1 MADPIYVVT
10 LKNREDLDS
19 FYADMKSDGYQ
30 ISLKRPL
37 SRNTHYHMTDLQ
49 AENLRGDSR
58 VLAVE
63 KRPED
68 LGIIRKP
75 CALQN
80 NTMHLHSGN
89 FRKQGT
95 FQPIDLDWGKIHC
108 AGTDA
113 QRQKNVWGYGYPG
126 NGSSIVTDNLEIFN
140 DGRHVDIVVCD
151 DTTSFDC
158 AEWDSSTVNPGQTRF
173 VQYDWYNLNTF
184 VGAIDDDNQ
193 TLPSGTYPNYVD
205 NAVNTSY
212 HGTHCAG
219 TIAGQHYGWA
229 PEANIY
235 ALQLLNGHSGTTPI
249 PYLLEFDYLRAF
261 HRNKPINPVTGRRN
275 PTVTSH
281 SWGYGYDFSEDFPYG
296 WSIDDIGFVEYRG
309 TTYSSSNPGPS
320 GWSMD
325 GIAADFGFKYSNTEI
340 PISVAAVNADVED
353 AIEDGLIVIAA
364 ASNDNLMAVPQIDPN
379 TGTTHQD
386 YNNRV
391 NLPNAPGTYY
401 YNRGSSPGVAKGAV
415 CVGSVS
421 TWKDF
426 RRSSFSNYGPRV
438 DVYAPGSVIVSAYS
452 SAGALDTKYG
462 GSNYF
467 KAISGT
473 SMATPQVSG
482 IVACHAGNK
491 YRLSSGDVQN
501 LIENHCKVNDMANY
515 VDDRAKDHLAFVESP
530 SFSYYSVYA
539 FTIDGYYYNPSPNTA
554 QNTKIR
560 MYVGDTIE
568 FYLGY
573 DGQGNNT
580 GPLTSHPF
588 YIKTAPTTGTG
599 NLVSGTTGSAQGSI
613 SGAIKWDTTGVS
625 PGTYYYICGA
635 HASMVG
641 QIEVIDLPAA
651 VADPSSQVHS
661 AGLGTPSSPGKNR
674 YLLGT
679 NVRPTTGVIDGWYG
693 DTLKGFRNTAKPYG
707 NRQIYPR
714 KRTLHRGQPGPLTY
728 NLAVTAPSFSDYAFT
743 GHDRNSGYTN
753 KTDPNLT
760 FRKGDII
767 SFEMNASGHPFFLKT
782 VQTTGTGNALG
793 GSDGVANNGASTGT
807 TITWDTSSVPVGTY
821 YYICQLHGS
830 MTGSIFIT

>member
-10 LKNREDLDS
+10 LKNRDDLDK
-19 FYADMKSDGYQ
+19 FYADMKSDGYK
-30 ISLKRPL
+30 ISLKRPI
-37 SRNTHYHMTDLQ
+37 SRSTHYHMTDLQ

-68 LGIIRKP
+68 LGIVRKP
-75 CALQN
+75 CAQQN
-80 NTMHLHSGN
+80 NTIHVHSGN

-95 FQPIDLDWGKIHC
+95 FQPIDLDWGKLHC
-108 AGTDA
+108 GGTDA

-126 NGSSIVTDNLEIFN
+126 NGSSVVTDNLEIFN
-140 DGRHVDIVVCD
+140 DGRHVDVVICD
-151 DTTSFDC
+151 DTTAFDC

-173 VQYDWYNLNTF
+173 VQYDWYNLNTY
-184 VGAIDDDNQ
+184 VGAIDDDNV
-193 TLPSGTYPNYVD
+193 TLPTGSYPNYVS

-235 ALQLLNGHSGTTPI
+235 TLQVLSGHTGTDPI
-249 PYLLEFDYLRAF
+249 PTLLEFDYLRAF
-261 HRNKPINPVTGRRN
+261 HRYKPINPVTGRRN

-281 SWGYGYDFSEDFPYG
+281 SWGYGYDFSQDFPYG
-296 WSIDDIGFVEYRG
+296 WSIDDIGFVIYRG

-320 GWSMD
+320 GWTLD
-325 GIAADFGFKYSNTEI
+325 GIAADFGFKYTHTEI
-340 PISVAAVNADVED
+340 PSAYAAANADVED
-353 AIEDGLIVIAA
+353 AVEDGLIVIAA
-364 ASNDNLMAVPQIDPN
+364 ASNDDLMVVPQIDPN
-379 TGTTHQD
+379 TGSTHQD
-386 YNNRV
+386 YDNRV
-391 NLPNAPGTYY
+391 NLPSVGGTYY
-401 YNRGSSPGVAKGAV
+401 YNRGSAPGGAKGAV
-415 CVGSVS
+415 CVGSIS
-421 TWKDF
+421 SWKDF

-462 GSNYF
+462 GNNYF

-482 IVACHAGNK
+482 MVACHAGNK
-491 YRLSSGDVQN
+491 WRLSSGDVQN

-515 VDDRAKDHLAFVESP
+515 IDSRYKDHMAFVESP
-530 SFSYYSVYA
+530 NSSYYSVYA

-560 MYVGDTIE
+560 MYLGDSIE

-580 GPLTSHPF
+580 GDLTNHPF

-613 SGAIKWDTTGVS
+613 NGAIKWTPGS
-625 PGTYYYICGA
+625 IGTYYYICGN
-635 HASMVG
+635 HGGMVG
-641 QIEVIDLPAA
+641 QIEVLNLPSA
-651 VADPSSQVHS
+651 VADPQSQAHQYN
-661 AGLGTPSSPGKNR
+661 LGTPSSPGKNR

-679 NVRPTTGVIDGWYG
+679 NVRLTTGYIDGWYG
-693 DTLKGFRNTAKPYG
+693 DTLKGLRNIAKPYG

-714 KRTLHRGQPGPLTY
+714 KRTLHRGQPGPLSYT
-728 NLAVTAPSFSDYAFT
+728 LAVGNIGASDYTFT
-743 GHDRNSGYTN
+743 GHDRNSAYTA
-753 KTDPNLT
+753 KTDPTLT
-760 FRKGDII
+760 FKKGDTII
-767 SFEMNASGHPFFLKT
+767 LNVSASGHPLWIKT
-782 VQTTGTGNALG
+782 VQGTTSSNAVTADITGN
-793 GSDGVANNGASTGT
+793 GAQSG
-807 TITWDTSSVPVGTY
+807 TITWDTTNAVTGTY
-821 YYICQLHGS
+821 YYNCEYHGG

>member
-10 LKNREDLDS
+10 LKNRDDLDG

-30 ISLKRPL
+30 ISLKRPI

-49 AENLRGDSR
+49 AQNLRGDSR

-63 KRPED
+63 KRAED
-68 LGIIRKP
+68 VGIIRKP
-75 CALQN
+75 CGLQN
-80 NTMHLHSGN
+80 NTLHVHSGN

-95 FQPIDLDWGKIHC
+95 FQPIDLDWGKLHC

-113 QRQKNVWGYGYPG
+113 QRQKGAWGYGYPG

-140 DGRHVDIVVCD
+140 DGRHVDVVICD
-151 DTTSFDC
+151 DTVAFDC

-173 VQYDWYNLNTF
+173 VQYQWYTQLNSY
-184 VGAIDDDNQ
+184 VNSIDDDSI
-193 TLPSGTYPNYVD
+193 TLPTGSYPNYVD
-205 NAVNTSY
+205 NGVNTSY

-235 ALQLLNGHSGTTPI
+235 ALQVLSGHSGTTAVPQQ
-249 PYLLEFDYLRAF
+249 LEFDYLRAF
-261 HRNKPINPVTGRRN
+261 HRYKAINSITGRRN

-281 SWGYGYDFSEDFPYG
+281 SWGYGYDFSNDFPNG
-296 WSIDDIGFVEYRG
+296 WSIDDITFIEYRG
-309 TTYSSSNPGPS
+309 TTYSSGNPGPS
-320 GWSMD
+320 GWTME
-325 GIAADFGFKYSNTEI
+325 GIAADFGFKFTNTEL
-340 PISVAAVNADVED
+340 PSANAAVMADVED
-353 AIEDGLIVIAA
+353 AAEDGIIIIAA
-364 ASNDNLMAVPQIDPN
+364 ASNDDLMIVPQIDPN
-379 TGTTHQD
+379 TGSTHVD
-386 YNNRV
+386 YNNYV
-391 NLPNAPGTYY
+391 NLGSVGGSYYYHRGSAPGC
-401 YNRGSSPGVAKGAV
+401 SKGAV

-438 DVYAPGSVIVSAYS
+438 DVYAPGSSIVSAYS
-452 SAGALDTKYG
+452 SAGSLDTKYG
-462 GSNYF
+462 GNNYF
-467 KAISGT
+467 RAISGT

-491 YRLSSGDVQN
+491 WRLSSDDVHN
-501 LIENHCKVNDMANY
+501 LIENHCKVGDMTTN
-515 VDDRAKDHLAFVESP
+515 VDTRLKDHLAFVESP
-530 SFSYYSVYA
+530 NASYYSVYA

-560 MYVGDTIE
+560 MYLGDSIE

-573 DGQGNNT
+573 DGNFNNT
-580 GPLTSHPF
+580 GALTNHPF
-588 YIKTAPTTGTG
+588 YIKTAATTGSG
-599 NLVSGTTGSAQGSI
+599 NLVSGTTGAAQGSI
-613 SGAIKWDTTGVS
+613 SGAIKWTPGS
-625 PGTYYYICGA
+625 LGTYYYICGN
-635 HASMVG
+635 HGSMVG
-641 QIEVIDLPAA
+641 QIEVLALPSA
-651 VADPSSQVHS
+651 VADVSSLVHN
-661 AGLGTPSSPGKNR
+661 ANLGTPSSPGKNR

-693 DTLKGFRNTAKPYG
+693 DTLKGLRNTAKPYN

-728 NLAVTAPSFSDYAFT
+728 NLAVTAPNFSDYVFT
-743 GHDRNSGYTN
+743 GHDRNSGYTS
-753 KTDPNLT
+753 KTDPNLS
-760 FRKGDII
+760 FKKGDII
-767 SFEMNASGHPFFLKT
+767 NFEMNASGHPFWIKT
-782 VQTTGTGNALG
+782 SQTTGTGNQYNT
-793 GSDGVANNGASTGT
+793 GVTNNGTATGG
-807 TITWDTSSVPVGTY
+807 TITWDTSAVPVGTY

>member
-10 LKNREDLDS
+10 LKNRDDLDK
-19 FYADMKSDGYQ
+19 FYADMKSDGYK
-30 ISLKRPL
+30 ISLKRPI
-37 SRNTHYHMTDLQ
+37 SRSTHYHMTDLQ

-68 LGIIRKP
+68 LGIVRKP
-75 CALQN
+75 CAQQN
-80 NTMHLHSGN
+80 NTIHVHSGN

-95 FQPIDLDWGKIHC
+95 FQPIDLDWGKLHC
-108 AGTDA
+108 GGTDA

-126 NGSSIVTDNLEIFN
+126 NGSSVVTDNLEIFN
-140 DGRHVDIVVCD
+140 DGRHVDVVICD
-151 DTTSFDC
+151 DTTAFDC

-173 VQYDWYNLNTF
+173 VQYDWYNLNTY
-184 VGAIDDDNQ
+184 VGAIDDDNV
-193 TLPSGTYPNYVD
+193 TLPTGSYPNYVS

-235 ALQLLNGHSGTTPI
+235 TLQVLSGHTGTDPI
-249 PYLLEFDYLRAF
+249 PTLLEFDYLRAF
-261 HRNKPINPVTGRRN
+261 HRYKPINPVTGRRN

-281 SWGYGYDFSEDFPYG
+281 SWGYGYDFSQDFPYG
-296 WSIDDIGFVEYRG
+296 WSIDDIGFVIYRG

-320 GWSMD
+320 GWTLD
-325 GIAADFGFKYSNTEI
+325 GIAADFGFKYTHTEI
-340 PISVAAVNADVED
+340 PSAYAAVNADVED
-353 AIEDGLIVIAA
+353 AVEDGLIVIAA
-364 ASNDNLMAVPQIDPN
+364 ASNDDLMVVPQIDPN
-379 TGTTHQD
+379 TGSTHQD
-386 YNNRV
+386 YDNRV
-391 NLPNAPGTYY
+391 NLPSVGGTYY
-401 YNRGSSPGVAKGAV
+401 YNRGSAPGCAKGAV
-415 CVGSVS
+415 CVGSIS

-462 GSNYF
+462 GNNYF

-482 IVACHAGNK
+482 MVACHAGNK
-491 YRLSSGDVQN
+491 WRLSSGDVQN

-530 SFSYYSVYA
+530 TFSYYSVYA
-539 FTIDGYYYNPSPNTA
+539 YTIDGYYYNPSPNTA

-560 MYVGDTIE
+560 MYLGDSIE

-580 GPLTSHPF
+580 GDLTNHPF

-613 SGAIKWDTTGVS
+613 NGAIKWTPGS
-625 PGTYYYICGA
+625 IGTYYYICGN
-635 HASMVG
+635 HGGMVG
-641 QIEVIDLPAA
+641 QIEVLNLPSA
-651 VADPSSQVHS
+651 VADPQSQVHQNN
-661 AGLGTPSSPGKNR
+661 LGTPSSPGKNR

-679 NVRPTTGVIDGWYG
+679 NVRLTTGYIDGWYG
-693 DTLKGFRNTAKPYG
+693 DTLKGLRNTAKPYG

-728 NLAVTAPSFSDYAFT
+728 NLAVGNIGGSHYTFT
-743 GHDRNSGYTN
+743 GHDRNSGYTS
-753 KTDPNLT
+753 KTDPNLS
-760 FRKGDII
+760 FKKGDII
-767 SFEMNASGHPFFLKT
+767 NFEMNASGHPFWIKT
-782 VQTTGTGNALG
+782 APNTGTGSQYNT
-793 GSDGVANNGASTGT
+793 GVTNNGTATGG
-807 TITWDTSSVPVGTY
+807 TITWDTSAVPVGTY
-821 YYICQLHGS
+821 YYICEYHGG

>member
-10 LKNREDLDS
+10 LKNRDDLDK

-30 ISLKRPL
+30 ISLKRPI
-37 SRNTHYHMTDLQ
+37 SRATHYHMTDLQ

-68 LGIIRKP
+68 VGIIRKP

-80 NTMHLHSGN
+80 NTMHVHSGN

-95 FQPIDLDWGKIHC
+95 FQPIDLDWGKLHC
-108 AGTDA
+108 GGTDA
-113 QRQKNVWGYGYPG
+113 QRQKNVWGYGYPS
-126 NGSSIVTDNLEIFN
+126 NGSSTVNDNLEIFN
-140 DGRHVDIVVCD
+140 DGRHVDVVVCD
-151 DTTSFDC
+151 DTTAFDC

-173 VQYDWYNLNTF
+173 VQYDWYNLNTY
-184 VGAIDDDNQ
+184 VSSIDDDNI
-193 TLPSGTYPNYVD
+193 TLPSGTYPNYVS

-235 ALQLLNGHSGTTPI
+235 ALQLLNGHSGTAPI
-249 PYLLEFDYLRAF
+249 PYLIEFDYLRAF
-261 HRNKPINPVTGRRN
+261 HRYKPINPVTGRRN

-281 SWGYGYDFSEDFPYG
+281 SWGYGYDLSQDYPYG
-296 WSIDDIGFVEYRG
+296 WSIDDIDSIVWRG
-309 TTYSSSNPGPS
+309 TTYNSGNPGPS
-320 GWSMD
+320 GWTMD
-325 GIAADFGFKYSNTEI
+325 GIAADFGFKYTNTEI
-340 PISVAAVNADVED
+340 PISYASVNADVED

-364 ASNDNLMAVPQIDPN
+364 ASNDDLMAVPQIDPN

-386 YNNRV
+386 YNNYV
-391 NLPNAPGTYY
+391 YIPDTGQSYY

-415 CVGSVS
+415 CVGSIS

-462 GSNYF
+462 GNNYF

-515 VDDRAKDHLAFVESP
+515 IDTRLKDHLAFVESP
-530 SFSYYSVYA
+530 NASYYSVYA

-560 MYVGDTIE
+560 MYLGDSIE

-580 GPLTSHPF
+580 GPLTNHPF
-588 YIKTAPTTGTG
+588 YIKTAPVTGTG
-599 NLVSGTTGSAQGSI
+599 SLVSGTTGSAQGST
-613 SGAIKWDTTGVS
+613 SGSIKWTPGS
-625 PGTYYYICGA
+625 IGTYYYICGN
-635 HASMVG
+635 HGGMVG
-641 QIEVIDLPAA
+641 QIEVLNLPSA
-651 VADPSSQVHS
+651 VADPQSQAHQN
-661 AGLGTPSSPGKNR
+661 LGTPSSPGKNR

-679 NVRPTTGVIDGWYG
+679 NVRLTTGYIDGWYG
-693 DTLKGFRNTAKPYG
+693 DTLKGLRNTAKPYG

-714 KRTLHRGQPGPLTY
+714 KRTLHRGQPGPLSYT
-728 NLAVTAPSFSDYAFT
+728 LAVGNISASDYTFT
-743 GHDRNSGYTN
+743 GHDRNSAYTN
-753 KTDPNLT
+753 KSDPTLT
-760 FRKGDII
+760 FKKGDTII
-767 SFEMNASGHPFFLKT
+767 LNVSASGHPLWIKT
-782 VQTTGTGNALG
+782 VQGTTSANAVTTDITGN
-793 GSDGVANNGASTGT
+793 GAQSG
-807 TITWDTSSVPVGTY
+807 TITWDTTNALTGTY
-821 YYICQLHGS
+821 YYNCEYHGG
-830 MTGSIFIT
+830 MTGMIFIT